1 MELLVEH
8 LDQLIIIYNG
18 TYSSW
23 WGFKQPDLYKEKDPP
38 GKLLTNPPDEL
49 TVNVTL
55 KDNTNVELYYKLRDF
70 LFRYDASS
78 PILQNAPSEHKQ
90 RKILGVK
97 KEFQQSPDDKKMN
110 ALNKLLQMMC
120 MRESWTDE
128 EYEIIKEYFEVEEK
142 TIVHGYF
149 LLKLKKENELYNF
162 IIQKVILKPTKKID

>member
-1 MELLVEH
+1 M
-8 LDQLIIIYNG
+8 
-18 TYSSW
+18 
-23 WGFKQPDLYKEKDPP
+23 
-38 GKLLTNPPDEL
+38 
-49 TVNVTL
+49 TL